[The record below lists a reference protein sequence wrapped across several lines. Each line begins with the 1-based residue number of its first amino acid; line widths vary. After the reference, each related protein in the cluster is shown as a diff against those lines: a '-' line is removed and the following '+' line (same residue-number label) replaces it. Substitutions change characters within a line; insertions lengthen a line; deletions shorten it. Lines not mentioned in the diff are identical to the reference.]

1 LDYEELRRIQRMER
15 NSPGLAQIPNTFYSQ
30 LAEYINALI
39 AEYKK
44 SSSADDIRKMENSIR
59 AAKDVFQRRT
69 QKIILSALRNDEK
82 ARTKLVEIEQE
93 YYKRIQE
100 SISQMNDEFENVLVG
115 ERPFTGS
122 TAAQE
127 AAKAIGTISALED
140 EEQSLNTVLVRIL
153 KEVPKF
159 VSSEMQEYGPYEA
172 REIVKIP
179 QKEADLLLGNGFAEK
194 V

>member
-1 LDYEELRRIQRMER
+1 MDYEELRRIQRMER

>member
-1 LDYEELRRIQRMER
+1 MDYEELRRIQRMER
-15 NSPGLAQIPNTFYSQ
+15 NSPGLAQLPGNFYSQ
-30 LAEYINALI
+30 LAEYINSLI
-39 AEYKK
+39 SDYKK
-44 SSSADDIRKMENSIR
+44 TGSADEIRKMENSVR
-59 AAKDVFQRRT
+59 TAKDIFQRRT
-69 QKIILSALRNDEK
+69 QKIILSALRQNEK
-82 ARTKLVEIEQE
+82 AHVQLVEIEQE
-93 YYKRIQE
+93 YYKRIQD

-122 TAAQE
+122 SAAQE
-127 AAKAIGTISALED
+127 AAKAIGTISALDD

-159 VSSEMQEYGPYEA
+159 VSSEMQEYGPYDA